1 MNSVDRATLIDFAL
15 GRLNDAETAAL
26 ARRAEEDSEFA
37 QTLDALRREL
47 ATLDDVRPS
56 SLFPFSRRT
65 PRLLLAPPD
74 APSLAAENGP
84 SPTSDA
90 TQDND
95 ASFSAVEEERDERLV
110 FLNAPPSNAV
120 KVRRIGPVYPYYPN
134 DAEDSVADSCAFQA
148 VFPSPCAEAEENSEN
163 AQAGENN
170 QAQKFA
176 MDNKIAQDEA
186 FAPDNEIAKDEA
198 FATDGEV
205 AQDEAF
211 AADDEIAKDE
221 AFATDGEVAQDETF
235 AADGESEQDET
246 FAADNEVAKDETF
259 ATDGEVAQDEAFAA
273 DGESEQDETF
283 AADNE
288 VAKDEAF
295 AADGES
301 EQDEE
306 FAPDNEIAKDEA
318 FATDGEV
325 AQDEAFAADGE
336 VAKDEAFA
344 TDGEIAK
351 DETFAADGEVA
362 QDEAF
367 AKDGEV
373 AQIETFTADGE
384 SAQVETFTA
393 DGESEQ
399 DEAFATD
406 GEVAQDET
414 LAADNEIAQDETLAT
429 DGEVAKDEAFAADG
443 ESEQD
448 ETFAADGESEQDET
462 FAADGES
469 EQDETFAA
477 DNEVAQ
483 DETLAADDEIAQG
496 EAFATDGEGEQAEEI
511 TPFAQAPTR
520 PSRRFPFIPK
530 FIAGSR
536 DARRSP
542 FVAKRARRLD
552 EIDVPT
558 FADLRQTSLEE
569 NAETLDVRRE
579 KEQYGG
585 DQFDRNNP
593 RQLDAN
599 DKNSQETFVENRESL
614 DVRREKGQNGG
625 DATLDAAYWEQV
637 ALSPEERRLAELLGR
652 RPSKVELDEYYWEP
666 IVETS
671 QVEYEPEKR
680 ASLFGAAGRLATAP
694 AIAVGRATLA
704 ICGVGRRSALGSD
717 AFAATKPRRRRQ
729 PGKIS
734 DMMISIVSGVLIA
747 VVVVF
752 PLMRLAVKEV
762 FTTIAKSAVRK
773 IGVNVAISENAPQSD
788 LLPFISE
795 QLVFPRYDES
805 TELQS
810 PDAAPLREPDPLSE
824 TLVPVDDANDPAST
838 QPTLEPIPNVAPPTF

>member
-246 FAADNEVAKDETF
+246 FAADNEVAKDE
-259 ATDGEVAQDEAFAA
+259 
-273 DGESEQDETF
+273 S
-283 AADNE
+283 
-288 VAKDEAF
+288 
-295 AADGES
+295 
-301 EQDEE
+301 
-306 FAPDNEIAKDEA
+306 

-351 DETFAADGEVA
+351 DETFAA
-362 QDEAF
+362 
-367 AKDGEV
+367 
-373 AQIETFTADGE
+373 
-384 SAQVETFTA
+384 
-393 DGESEQ
+393 
-399 DEAFATD
+399 
-406 GEVAQDET
+406 
-414 LAADNEIAQDETLAT
+414 
-429 DGEVAKDEAFAADG
+429 
-443 ESEQD
+443 
-448 ETFAADGESEQDET
+448 
-462 FAADGES
+462 
-469 EQDETFAA
+469 
-477 DNEVAQ
+477 
-483 DETLAADDEIAQG
+483 
-496 EAFATDGEGEQAEEI
+496 
-511 TPFAQAPTR
+511 
-520 PSRRFPFIPK
+520 
-530 FIAGSR
+530 
-536 DARRSP
+536 
-542 FVAKRARRLD
+542 
-552 EIDVPT
+552 
-558 FADLRQTSLEE
+558 
-569 NAETLDVRRE
+569 
-579 KEQYGG
+579 
-585 DQFDRNNP
+585 
-593 RQLDAN
+593 
-599 DKNSQETFVENRESL
+599 
-614 DVRREKGQNGG
+614 
-625 DATLDAAYWEQV
+625 
-637 ALSPEERRLAELLGR
+637 
-652 RPSKVELDEYYWEP
+652 
-666 IVETS
+666 
-671 QVEYEPEKR
+671 
-680 ASLFGAAGRLATAP
+680 
-694 AIAVGRATLA
+694 
-704 ICGVGRRSALGSD
+704 
-717 AFAATKPRRRRQ
+717 
-729 PGKIS
+729 
-734 DMMISIVSGVLIA
+734 
-747 VVVVF
+747 
-752 PLMRLAVKEV
+752 
-762 FTTIAKSAVRK
+762 
-773 IGVNVAISENAPQSD
+773 
-788 LLPFISE
+788 
-795 QLVFPRYDES
+795 
-805 TELQS
+805 
-810 PDAAPLREPDPLSE
+810 
-824 TLVPVDDANDPAST
+824 
-838 QPTLEPIPNVAPPTF
+838 

>member
-186 FAPDNEIAKDEA
+186 FAPDNEI
-198 FATDGEV
+198 
-205 AQDEAF
+205 
-211 AADDEIAKDE
+211 
-221 AFATDGEVAQDETF
+221 
-235 AADGESEQDET
+235 
-246 FAADNEVAKDETF
+246 
-259 ATDGEVAQDEAFAA
+259 
-273 DGESEQDETF
+273 
-283 AADNE
+283 
-288 VAKDEAF
+288 
-295 AADGES
+295 
-301 EQDEE
+301 
-306 FAPDNEIAKDEA
+306 
-318 FATDGEV
+318 
-325 AQDEAFAADGE
+325 
-336 VAKDEAFA
+336 AKDEAFA